1 MKIMLAGGGKVGE
14 SLTSL
19 LSAEGYDVT
28 VIDKDKAAL
37 ESIVENFDVFSMNGN
52 CASMEVLE
60 EAGVKDTDLLIAVTD
75 SDEVNLLC
83 SATAHSLNPKLH
95 TIARIR
101 NPEYTGQIY
110 KMRDTFSLSMVF
122 NPDRQAAAE
131 IDRLLKYPGFLK
143 RDTFAKGRLEIV
155 ELKLEEGNPFCGTK
169 LYALS
174 EKTKCRVLI
183 CAVVRDG
190 VSYTPD
196 GNFILEEGDRV
207 YVTADASDLSV
218 LLKEFGIVSKKAHH
232 VFIVGGGRVTF
243 YLAKMLTARGVSVK
257 IIDRSKERCEELAGL
272 LPASVDIICADAT
285 QPSLLESEGID
296 DCDAFITAT
305 DLDEL
310 NILLS
315 LYADS
320 VKVPQ
325 IITKLSHMEDGKV
338 TDSLPLGS
346 IVMPNKLCC
355 NNIVRY
361 VRAMRRKTGAAISV
375 HKIADGE
382 TEATEFIVDASTRHV
397 GEELLNMKMKPGLL
411 LAGIMKDDKI
421 EIPDGHSKFEIGDTV
436 VVVSGGDGVVLEL
449 NDIFAD

>member
-1 MKIMLAGGGKVGE
+1 MKITIAGCGKVGE
-14 SLTSL
+14 SLTAI

-28 VIDKDKAAL
+28 VIDEDKSTL
-37 ESIVENFDVFSMNGN
+37 DNIVESFDVITLNGN

-60 EAGVKDTDLLIAVTD
+60 EAGIKDTDLLIAVTD

-122 NPDRQAAAE
+122 NPDRQAAVE

-169 LYALS
+169 LYSLS
-174 EKTKCRVLI
+174 EKTKCRVLV

-196 GNFILEEGDRV
+196 GNFVLEEGDRV
-207 YVTADASDLSV
+207 FVTADAADLSV
-218 LLKEFGIVSKKAHH
+218 LLKEFGIVTKKAHR
-232 VFIVGGGRVTF
+232 VFIIGGSRIAF
-243 YLAKMLTARGVSVK
+243 YLAKMLSARGVGVK
-257 IIDRSKERCEELAGL
+257 LVDRSKERCEELADV
-272 LPASVDIICADAT
+272 LPPDVDIICADAT
-285 QPSLLESEGID
+285 QTSLLESEGM
-296 DCDAFITAT
+296 DASDAVITMT

-325 IITKLSHMEDGKV
+325 IITKLSRIEDGKV
-338 TDSLPLGS
+338 TDSLPIGS
-346 IVMPNKLCC
+346 IVTPKKLCC

-361 VRAMRRKTGAAISV
+361 VRAMRQKTGAAISV

-382 TEATEFIVDASTRHV
+382 AEATEFIVDAATHHV
-397 GEELLNMKMKPGLL
+397 GEELSQIKMKPGLL
-411 LAGIMKDDKI
+411 LAGIMKDDRI
-421 EIPDGHSKFEIGDTV
+421 EIPDGHSKFEVGDTV
-436 VVVSGGDGVVLEL
+436 VVVSGRDGVILEL